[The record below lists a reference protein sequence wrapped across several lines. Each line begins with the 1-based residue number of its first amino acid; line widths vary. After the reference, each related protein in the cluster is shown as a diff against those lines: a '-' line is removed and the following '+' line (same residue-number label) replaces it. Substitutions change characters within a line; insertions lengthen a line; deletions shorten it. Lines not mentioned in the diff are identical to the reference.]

1 MNYENN
7 YEFKNL
13 LNTLSVLISCN
24 QIKKAK
30 KIVSGLIEKYPKW
43 PEGFYHLSIC
53 EFYLNNIY
61 KAIELCKKSLD
72 LGMNQ
77 LSVSTSL
84 MYYYNEINDFEKV
97 DKQFNLLRTTASDNN
112 DVLAI
117 YGYSLCKRGQTLEGE
132 RILQDAISWSDNKSL
147 ILNYLY
153 CSTKQHRKRKKEN
166 TTLLRIYMNSPITE
180 VDKLIFVGKYEI
192 NLRNWR
198 AANKYFEKA
207 IGVDPLNKEVSEYL
221 KIIELRRKGMPLLL
235 ITFIAF
241 TFLIYEIKFDPSRII
256 TYIYFFPSLVLLMLF
271 LACMYGVNKITNLK
285 Y

>member
-13 LNTLSVLISCN
+13 LNTLSMLISCN

-30 KIVSGLIEKYPKW
+30 EIISDLIKKHPKW
-43 PEGFYHLSIC
+43 PEGYYHLSIC
-53 EFYLNNIY
+53 EFYSNNID
-61 KAIELCKKSLD
+61 KAIELCEKSLD

-77 LSVSTSL
+77 LSVRTSL
-84 MYYYNEINDFEKV
+84 MYYYNEKNHFEKV
-97 DKQFNLLRTTASDNN
+97 DKQFELLRTTASDNN

-117 YGYSLCKRGQTLEGE
+117 YGYSLCKRGQVFEGE

-166 TTLLRIYMNSPITE
+166 TTLLKIYMNSSIPE
-180 VDKLIFVGKYEI
+180 VNKLIFVGKYEI

-198 AANKYFEKA
+198 AANNYFKKA
-207 IGVDPLNKEVSEYL
+207 IGVDPLNKEVLEYL
-221 KIIELRRKGMPLLL
+221 KIIEIRRKAMPLLL
-235 ITFIAF
+235 IIFIVI
-241 TFLIYEIKFDPSRII
+241 TFLIYEIKFNPSQII
-256 TYIYFFPSLVLLMLF
+256 TYLYFFPSLIVIMLF
-271 LACMYGVNKITNLK
+271 LICMYGVNKISNLK